1 LKLFIVLLCLVPV
14 YSAISHAQGYMNISS
29 FIKYF
34 ITVTFLFVSFSLFL
48 KNRNSNYFKDID
60 KFLHYLFIVYTIIL
74 IFTSIRFETF
84 YIQEFFVG
92 DLFALPYL
100 LPIFLLNIQ
109 LDPLSLN
116 VYFNI
121 GRRLLIIG
129 LVMLIWVLVNLNQ
142 ESWQI
147 HILLIDVFLFS
158 FPILFLV
165 KSFLFNWKIQYLLYL
180 IFFLFLFVTAFY
192 GRRGVFADLVLIF
205 VFTQLIDLTSK
216 RLSKIFIVARYTL
229 MILIIAPL
237 ILFYYSDVGKLYIF
251 ERQFSQKGW
260 EDSRGLVVDEF
271 FSDFKSSEDW
281 IFGRGL
287 NGLVKRSVGAATDIG
302 KGNVIENGYLQ
313 IVLKGGNV
321 YFFFVLYFFT
331 KGFYLSWFKTK
342 NDFTKGFGA
351 LFIIYFIGM
360 IGLNQP
366 IIGHRYFLIWLA
378 VPICFSPFYRSLN
391 NEQVKNMFV
400 SR

>member
-1 LKLFIVLLCLVPV
+1 
-14 YSAISHAQGYMNISS
+14 M
-29 FIKYF
+29 
-34 ITVTFLFVSFSLFL
+34 
-48 KNRNSNYFKDID
+48 
-60 KFLHYLFIVYTIIL
+60 
-74 IFTSIRFETF
+74 SIRFEIF
-84 YIQEFFVG
+84 YLQEFFVG

-109 LDPLSLN
+109 LNPLSLN
-116 VYFNI
+116 LYFNI

-129 LVMLIWVLVNLNQ
+129 LVMLIWILVNLNQ

-147 HILLIDVFLFS
+147 DILLIDVFLFS

-165 KSFLFNWKIQYLLYL
+165 KSFLFKWQIKYLLNL
-180 IFFLFLFVTAFY
+180 IFFLCLFVTAFY
-192 GRRGVFADLVLIF
+192 GRRGAFSDLALIF
-205 VFTQLIDLTSK
+205 FFAQLIELTSK
-216 RLSKIFIVARYTL
+216 RFSKFLIVARYTL
-229 MILIIAPL
+229 MFLIFTPL
-237 ILFYYSDVGKLYIF
+237 IFFFYSDIGKLYIF
-251 ERQFSQKGW
+251 ERQLSQKGW

-271 FSDFKSSEDW
+271 FDDFKSSEDW

-287 NGLVKRSVGAATDIG
+287 NGQVQRSVGAAAETG
-302 KGNVIENGYLQ
+302 KGKGIENGYLH
-313 IVLKGGNV
+313 IVLKGGNM

-378 VPICFSPFYRSLN
+378 VPICFSPFYRSLTN
-391 NEQVKNMFV
+391 AQVKNMFV